1 MNAVIETHSLSKAF
15 ADKEVIRDCDL
26 SVDQG
31 EIYGFLGANGAGKT
45 TVLKLISGLLRPTGG
60 RVEVAG
66 LDVAVNR
73 EAVLAKIGAI
83 IEVPLFY
90 EHLSATENLR
100 IHLAYLGL
108 EGRADIESA
117 LARVGLPRTGDQK
130 VSTFSLGMRQ
140 RLGIARAIIHRPE
153 ILLLDEP
160 INGLDPAGIREMRQ
174 LLKALSRDEGVTIMI
189 SSHIISEI
197 EHVADT
203 IGIIA
208 SGAMMRQTAMSAL
221 LEECP
226 NGLEDHLIE
235 LMGGGRVHA

>member
-15 ADKEVIRDCDL
+15 GDKEVIRDCGL
-26 SVDQG
+26 SVKKG

-45 TVLKLISGLLRPTGG
+45 TVLKLISGLLRPTLGWI
-60 RVEVAG
+60 EVAG
-66 LDVAVNR
+66 LDVAANR
-73 EAVLAKIGAI
+73 EAVLAKIGSI

-90 EHLSATENLR
+90 EHLSAAENLR
-100 IHLAYLGL
+100 IHLAYLGF
-108 EGRADIESA
+108 EGRAEVADA
-117 LARVGLPRTGDQK
+117 LARVGLPRSSDQK

-160 INGLDPAGIREMRQ
+160 INGLDPAGIREMRG

-203 IGIIA
+203 IGVIA
-208 SGAMMRQTAMSAL
+208 DGTMMCQTPMAAL

-226 NGLEDHLIE
+226 DGLEDHLID
-235 LMGGGRVHA
+235 LMSGRMAHA